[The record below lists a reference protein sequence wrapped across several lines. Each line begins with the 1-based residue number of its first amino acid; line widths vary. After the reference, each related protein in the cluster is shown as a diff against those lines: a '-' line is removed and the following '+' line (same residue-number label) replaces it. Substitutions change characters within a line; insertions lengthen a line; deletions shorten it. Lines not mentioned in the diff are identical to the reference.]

1 MKLIKK
7 SISKAEIAA
16 MPKVLFP
23 GRIFVVYT
31 ESDAEKAVAY
41 LKDQR
46 IVGVDTETRPSF
58 KRKPP
63 TRWHYCKFLLRTLVF
78 CSGLTV
84 LACLIRCRS
93 F

>member
-41 LKDQR
+41 LKEIGR
-46 IVGVDTETRPSF
+46 AHV
-58 KRKPP
+58 
-63 TRWHYCKFLLRTLVF
+63 
-78 CSGLTV
+78 
-84 LACLIRCRS
+84 
-93 F
+93 

>member
-46 IVGVDTETRPSF
+46 IVFTKRCPQNSSKCSLQITSESF
-58 KRKPP
+58 I
-63 TRWHYCKFLLRTLVF
+63 V
-78 CSGLTV
+78 
-84 LACLIRCRS
+84 S
-93 F
+93 FSPN

>member
-46 IVGVDTETRPSF
+46 MP
-58 KRKPP
+58 
-63 TRWHYCKFLLRTLVF
+63 RTPDDS
-78 CSGLTV
+78 CYI
-84 LACLIRCRS
+84 LI
-93 F
+93 